1 MDLRLPASSRPGVPV
16 LRRSGPVDAASNPP
30 PGQTGP
36 AGDPGTV
43 QARSAI
49 ATWSRQPAPVS
60 GASDEQAGRLL
71 TADGMLAGILL
82 QIGLRLADPQRTH
95 GPGARS
101 MHSSMVGRP
110 MTTQATCMAARV
122 SRSGSGS
129 WRPPGQVGVGLL
141 AGVLV
146 GNVVEGRGAA
156 QPFIVNVR
164 PRDGGRPAGRN
175 RLGPGGRD
183 NARHRGGRRQPGL
196 IGAPRRWLGA
206 VLTVVWVSTSLSLP
220 PCQQHGR
227 RRGRIHRRAAR

>member
-30 PGQTGP
+30 PDQTGP

-60 GASDEQAGRLL
+60 GASDEQAGHLV

-82 QIGLRLADPQRTH
+82 HIGLRLADPQRTH

-101 MHSSMVGRP
+101 M
-110 MTTQATCMAARV
+110 TTQATGMAARV

-129 WRPPGQVGVGLL
+129 RRPPGQVGVGLL

-146 GNVVEGRGAA
+146 GNVVEGCGAA
-156 QPFIVNVR
+156 QPFIVNVH

-175 RLGPGGRD
+175 RLCPGGRD
-183 NARHRGGRRQPGL
+183 NARHRGDRRQPG
-196 IGAPRRWLGA
+196 PDR
-206 VLTVVWVSTSLSLP
+206 
-220 PCQQHGR
+220 Q
-227 RRGRIHRRAAR
+227 RRGAD

>member
-1 MDLRLPASSRPGVPV
+1 MDLRLSAFSRPGVPV
-16 LRRSGPVDAASNPP
+16 LRRSGPIDAASNPP

-60 GASDEQAGRLL
+60 DASDEQPGRLI

-82 QIGLRLADPQRTH
+82 HIGLRLADPQRTH

-110 MTTQATCMAARV
+110 MPMQVTGMAARV

-129 WRPPGQVGVGLL
+129 RRPRPGRHGAARRRPGRQRRGGLRRRPAVHRQRLPKGLAAALL
-141 AGVLV
+141 A
-146 GNVVEGRGAA
+146 RSAWPWRA
-156 QPFIVNVR
+156 RQCSAPWWPTPAR
-164 PRDGGRPAGRN
+164 P
-175 RLGPGGRD
+175 
-183 NARHRGGRRQPGL
+183 
-196 IGAPRRWLGA
+196 
-206 VLTVVWVSTSLSLP
+206 
-220 PCQQHGR
+220 
-227 RRGRIHRRAAR
+227 